1 MVLHKNEYERTY
13 DELEITTKEERKK
26 MVLVQDSLK
35 SVKQQIEKVFNSFYH
50 ITTPDIDVI

>member
-50 ITTPDIDVI
+50 ITTPDSDVI